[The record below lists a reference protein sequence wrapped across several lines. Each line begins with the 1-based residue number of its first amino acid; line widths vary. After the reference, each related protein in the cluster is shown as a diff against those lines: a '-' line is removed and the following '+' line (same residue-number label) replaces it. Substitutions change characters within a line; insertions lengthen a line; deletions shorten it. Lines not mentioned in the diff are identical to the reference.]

1 MHDDP
6 FHDLRKQSSGRTI
19 FDYDIESDLYACF
32 LRWFLTR
39 FVWWFFGPLALFG
52 ILVYLYA
59 LCFYQPPAD
68 WNAPAWNRKRRRRPF
83 GSAKTIS
90 SIEEVFR

>member
-59 LCFYQPPAD
+59 LCFYQPPSGLERARMEQEKTEKTS
-68 WNAPAWNRKRRRRPF
+68 RKCENYF
-83 GSAKTIS
+83 KY
-90 SIEEVFR
+90 